1 MEGSL
6 IYLITVGAVAGVVL
20 PTFFGYVLAK
30 GGLGRALFVLLAGIA
45 LSFLLMSP
53 GVMWHTNQQ
62 QAQEVR
68 STLAKVI
75 DGKLLSWQ
83 RDGSKTWSVKVH
95 WIDAEGKYRIS
106 IIVVNPWA
114 EPTILE
120 EQ

>member
-6 IYLITVGAVAGVVL
+6 IYLITVGAVVGVVL
-20 PTFFGYVLAK
+20 TILFGYALAK
-30 GGLGRALFVLLAGIA
+30 GGLGTALAMLMLGIA
-45 LSFLLMSP
+45 VSFLLMLP
-53 GVMWHTNQQ
+53 GMIWQTHQQ

-68 STLAKVI
+68 SIFAKVI
-75 DGKLLSWQ
+75 DGNHLSWQ
-83 RDGSKTWSVKVH
+83 RDEDKTWSVKVH

-120 EQ
+120 E